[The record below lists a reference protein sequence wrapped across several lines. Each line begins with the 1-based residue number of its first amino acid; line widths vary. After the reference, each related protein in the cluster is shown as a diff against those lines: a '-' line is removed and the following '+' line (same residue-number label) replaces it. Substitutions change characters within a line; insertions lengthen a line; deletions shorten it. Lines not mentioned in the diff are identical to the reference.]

1 MFVCA
6 SEFVRVFARAC
17 MYMRLRDISLA
28 RIPVRARIHVHT
40 LMRVLQKTRGNEKKN
55 YAIFFCNKARPG
67 THLDPC
73 AGLTHW
79 ILKTLTRPR
88 PLRL

>member
-6 SEFVRVFARAC
+6 SECVCVFARAC

-40 LMRVLQKTRGNEKKN
+40 LMRVLQKTRGNEKK
-55 YAIFFCNKARPG
+55 IMQFFFVIKQDQA
-67 THLDPC
+67 
-73 AGLTHW
+73 LTW
-79 ILKTLTRPR
+79 IHAQA
-88 PLRL
+88 